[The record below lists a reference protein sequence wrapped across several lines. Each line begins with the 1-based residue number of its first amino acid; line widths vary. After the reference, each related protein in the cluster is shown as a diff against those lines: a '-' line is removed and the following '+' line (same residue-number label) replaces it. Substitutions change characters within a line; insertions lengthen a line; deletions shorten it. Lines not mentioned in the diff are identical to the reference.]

1 VKRILFLSLY
11 IVGICFAQSGSS
23 KNVLDY
29 GVVADGKTLNTI
41 AIQKVV
47 DEASVNDGTVI
58 FPAGKYLT
66 GSIELKSN
74 VDIYLA
80 KGAVILGS
88 TKLSDYFERIYS
100 IKAYNNFFLKYSLFY
115 AHQANNV
122 SIRGEGTIDGQGF
135 GFKVFAK
142 EKPARYMNR
151 PYIFR
156 FSECKN
162 LKVEGISLQNPAMW
176 TQHYFACEDVFVRNI
191 RVFSHANKN
200 NDMIDIDGCK
210 NFIMS
215 DCFGD
220 SDDDAIT
227 LKSTSERITEN
238 ISISNCVVSS
248 HCNAIKLGTES
259 TGGFRN
265 ITISNIVVKPSNA
278 DSVRTGKKDGISA
291 ISVEM
296 VDGGVL
302 EGINISNITIEGT
315 EVPIFIRLGDRG
327 RLHYEGA
334 PTPKVGLLSN
344 VSISNVIAR
353 NTGIVGCSITG
364 LENHKVEGISL
375 SNISIESAGRVS
387 SYDFSK
393 PVEELTKEYPEA
405 TMFGVLPAYG
415 FYIRHA
421 ERVMMNNIKFT
432 PKVEDIR
439 PVITLD
445 DVANS
450 SINLT
455 EAEVSL
461 STKSFFKIINSQ
473 NISLVGNKSIGQTKS
488 FVEVA
493 GKQTKN
499 IYFANS
505 GLSKYTLPIIYNDVS
520 KNFVKVID

>member
-1 VKRILFLSLY
+1 MNRMIFLLLL
-11 IVGICFAQSGSS
+11 ITGIIIAQSGSTR
-23 KNVLDY
+23 NVMDY
-29 GVVADGKTLNTI
+29 GAVADGKTINT
-41 AIQKVV
+41 ASIQKAV
-47 DEASVNDGTVI
+47 DDASVNGGTVI

-88 TKLSDYFERIYS
+88 TKLSDYFERVYS
-100 IKAYNNFFLKYSLFY
+100 IKAYNNFFLKHSLFY
-115 AHQANNV
+115 AHQANNL

-176 TQHYFACEDVFVRNI
+176 TQHYFACEDVIVRGI
-191 RVFSHANKN
+191 RVYSHANKN

-238 ISISNCVVSS
+238 ISITNCVVSS

-259 TGGFRN
+259 TGGFKN
-265 ITISNIVVKPSNA
+265 ITISNIVVKPSRA
-278 DSVRTGKKDGISA
+278 DTVITGRKEGISA

-296 VDGGVL
+296 VDGGIL
-302 EGINISNITIEGT
+302 DGINISDITIEGT

-334 PTPKVGLLSN
+334 PTPKVGSLSN

-353 NTGIVGCSITG
+353 NTGSIGCSITG
-364 LENHKVEGISL
+364 LETQKVNGISL
-375 SNISIESAGRVS
+375 NNISIESAGGVL
-387 SYDFSK
+387 SYNFSK

-432 PKVEDIR
+432 TKVEDIR

-445 DVANS
+445 DVENS

-473 NISLVGNKSIGQTKS
+473 NVSLVGNNSIGQTKT

-493 GKQTKN
+493 GKQTKH
-499 IYFANS
+499 IYIANS

-520 KNFVKVID
+520 KNYVKVID